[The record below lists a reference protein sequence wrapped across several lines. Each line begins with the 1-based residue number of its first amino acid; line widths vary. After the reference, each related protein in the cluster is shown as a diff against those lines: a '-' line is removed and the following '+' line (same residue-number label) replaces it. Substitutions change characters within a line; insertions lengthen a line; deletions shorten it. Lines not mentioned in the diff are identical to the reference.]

1 VTATRPDP
9 TGDPTI
15 DTEQEETMRPDRVI
29 RSGTSRRR
37 FLGTAGL
44 AFVAARTTAA
54 AAQEAAPGGV
64 HVAGSDEIRA
74 ALVGC
79 GGRGGSAVV
88 DAFDAR
94 GARVTL
100 TAMADVFPERI
111 ETVKRSLTEQ
121 FADRMDV
128 PNDRT
133 FVGFDAYR
141 QAIDALPPGGIA
153 IFATP
158 PAFRAAHFAHA
169 IERGVHVFMEKP
181 VSIDGPSTRRI
192 IELAARADAKRLK
205 VAVGLMCRHCDRRQ
219 ELLQRLRDGEAG
231 ELIAFRGYRSHT
243 PPHNL
248 DLAPGPEGTTE
259 LLWQIKRFHNF
270 LWASGGVFS
279 DYCVHHIDEVCWMK
293 GAWPVTA
300 DAIGGRHYKGRI
312 SDQNF
317 DLYGVE
323 YTFDDGAKFFY
334 ESRLMNNCRQHFGV
348 YGQGSKGAFTI
359 STSGHSPAKPTIYKG
374 QRADKDSILWT
385 AEQPEPNP
393 YRREWDD
400 FVAAIAADQPYN
412 EAVRGAEASL
422 VTAMGRFSAHT
433 GRTVTFQEMLDCPE
447 DLTAGVEHLTME
459 SPAPIIADA
468 EGRYPVPNPGKY
480 KFELRGD
487 A

>member
-1 VTATRPDP
+1 
-9 TGDPTI
+9 
-15 DTEQEETMRPDRVI
+15 MRPDRVI